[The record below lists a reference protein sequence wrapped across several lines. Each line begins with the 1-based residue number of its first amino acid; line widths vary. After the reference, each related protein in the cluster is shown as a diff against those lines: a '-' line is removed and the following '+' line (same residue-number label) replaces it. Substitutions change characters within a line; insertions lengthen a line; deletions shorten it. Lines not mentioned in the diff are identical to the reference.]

1 MLAKSS
7 ILYRGSRG
15 IAAELA
21 GVWFTFRRFGF
32 RGWVIAVAAI
42 IGTLLLIGI
51 PTNMI
56 PNQLF
61 TRMTPVRP
69 QDYVIWVATAIMV
82 GLIAGTFFTP
92 LRNAGQGKVVSG
104 GLLSFL
110 AVGCPVC
117 NKLVV
122 LLLGLSG
129 ALTFFAPVQ
138 LYIGLTSLVI
148 LGWALRQRVRA
159 LSGSC
164 DIRYSGS

>member
-1 MLAKSS
+1 
-7 ILYRGSRG
+7 
-15 IAAELA
+15 
-21 GVWFTFRRFGF
+21 
-32 RGWVIAVAAI
+32 RGWAIAVAAI

-51 PTNMI
+51 PTVI
-56 PNQLF
+56 VPNPFF
-61 TRMTPVRP
+61 TRIIPVRP
-69 QDYVIWVATAIMV
+69 QDYIIWMATGIMV

-92 LRNAGQGKVVSG
+92 LRKAGQGKIVSG

-122 LLLGLSG
+122 LLLGFSG

-138 LYIGLTSLVI
+138 LYIGLASLVI
-148 LGWALRQRVRA
+148 LGWAFRQRVRA

-164 DIRYSGS
+164 DIRYPDS

>member
-1 MLAKSS
+1 M
-7 ILYRGSRG
+7 
-15 IAAELA
+15 AELA
-21 GVWFTFRRFGF
+21 VVWLTFRRLGL
-32 RGWVIAVAAI
+32 RGWAIAVAAI
-42 IGTLLLIGI
+42 IVTLMSIGI
-51 PTNMI
+51 PTDI
-56 PNQLF
+56 VPNPLF

-92 LRNAGQGKVVSG
+92 LRKAGQGKIVSG

-110 AVGCPVC
+110 AVGCPIC

-122 LLLGLSG
+122 LLLGISG
-129 ALTFFAPVQ
+129 ALTFFVPAQ
-138 LYIGLTSLVI
+138 LYIGLASLLI

-164 DIRYSGS
+164 NIRYPDS